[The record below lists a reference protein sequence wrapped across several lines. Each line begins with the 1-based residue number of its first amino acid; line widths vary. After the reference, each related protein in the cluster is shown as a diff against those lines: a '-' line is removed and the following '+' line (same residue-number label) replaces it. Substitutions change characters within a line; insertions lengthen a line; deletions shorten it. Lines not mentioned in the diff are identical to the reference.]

1 MKGRRPILLPP
12 IPHPSP
18 RRWWR
23 EAHAW
28 RQSRCGHLQGD
39 GGRAHASMERSTG
52 PLVNQNASDISTY
65 QVSYLLHP
73 LHPSPSPTSPFC
85 ASLTTPSHI
94 SLPHTHLRTSRCRQT
109 SEDRSTT
116 VSLRPRITS
125 CSRPEMLKR
134 SKRWTTTLFIQP
146 GRCCG
151 SVRKGMKTI
160 PETCSACGVAS
171 RALPVPSRPSMR
183 IRR

>member
-1 MKGRRPILLPP
+1 MCVKGRRSILLLPAPLPP
-12 IPHPSP
+12 A
-18 RRWWR
+18 RATVACERAVD
-23 EAHAW
+23 AHT
-28 RQSRCGHLQGD
+28 
-39 GGRAHASMERSTG
+39 RARSTG